1 MALDPLQV
9 LYRVQKG
16 LQTRIQALAINITS
30 GGVDNMESYKY
41 IVGQIHA
48 LESVRQEISNL
59 LNDKEQNENKG
70 TVINI
75 NGSKPEDNN
84 AK

>member
-30 GGVDNMESYKY
+30 GGVDNMETYKY
-41 IVGQIHA
+41 IIGQINA
-48 LESVRQEISNL
+48 LESVKQEISNL
-59 LNDKEQNENKG
+59 LNDKEQNENRG
-70 TVINI
+70 TVIDI
-75 NGSKPEDNN
+75 KSKNHNP
-84 AK
+84 K